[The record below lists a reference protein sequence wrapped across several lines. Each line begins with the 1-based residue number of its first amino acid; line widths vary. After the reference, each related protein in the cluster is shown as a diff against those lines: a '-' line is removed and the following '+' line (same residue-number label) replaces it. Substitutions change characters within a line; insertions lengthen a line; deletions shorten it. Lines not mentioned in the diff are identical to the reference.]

1 MQLEYV
7 VTAIDLLDTEFAKI
21 INDQINKLPSIQTI
35 VVPHFFL
42 RTAITN
48 APNKNISCLIDYPLG
63 ISDLKTRQTAAT
75 SAIKSGAK
83 YLDITLPSLYLSNR
97 KYDKIRDDI
106 KMYCDLI
113 DKNNIRYI
121 LEYRIF
127 NHHSLKKI
135 CEILMSFGIDH
146 ISTSSGYRLDNLS
159 DFIIASQF
167 LQHHFPKLK
176 IILSANYWNERHFDM
191 ILEQNFV
198 FARSESIEIL
208 QDLSKKLNK
217 V

>member
-1 MQLEYV
+1 M
-7 VTAIDLLDTEFAKI
+7 
-21 INDQINKLPSIQTI
+21 
-35 VVPHFFL
+35 
-42 RTAITN
+42 
-48 APNKNISCLIDYPLG
+48 IDYPLG